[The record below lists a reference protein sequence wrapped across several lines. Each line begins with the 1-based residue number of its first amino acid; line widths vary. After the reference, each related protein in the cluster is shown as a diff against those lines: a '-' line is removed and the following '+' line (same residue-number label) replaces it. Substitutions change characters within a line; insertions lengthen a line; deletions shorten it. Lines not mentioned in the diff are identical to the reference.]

1 MHTRT
6 ENRTDPITVECFEK
20 IDFKGKILTINQDNA
35 NIEDS
40 LEALGFGTPI
50 SSIRIVRKAEN
61 TSVDTE
67 VTLYGKP
74 DFEEIRL
81 PIHIDPKHKKIELPN
96 LLEMQ
101 QNLDFSISSIKIEN

>member
-1 MHTRT
+1 MNTNT

-35 NIEDS
+35 NLEDS
-40 LEALGFGTPI
+40 LKSLGFGTPI
-50 SSIRIVRKAEN
+50 SSIRIVRKAEH
-61 TSVDTE
+61 TSVGTE
-67 VTLYGKP
+67 VMLYGKP
-74 DFEEIRL
+74 DFEGIRL
-81 PIHIDPKHKKIELPN
+81 PIHIDPKHRKIELPN